1 MNPRRGGRWWVG
13 AFAIFLALLGVW
25 AIAVW
30 QLYPAGAGPL
40 TLRLGLHSRLQADY
54 GPDQPGL
61 SLAVLR
67 LSIVEDVLRD
77 LGFSG
82 EEAQAQRE
90 GVEAAMAAP
99 VPTATARDFEGSA
112 PFTATLVPTATPT
125 ETPVPT
131 ATPVPTNT
139 RRPTRTPTRTSP
151 PPPPPTS
158 APTDTAPP
166 PPTSA
171 PTIDDDHDP
180 EINGMQF
187 DPTTPPGPL
196 SSCTIIVTDMWIT
209 DGAPSSG
216 IDVSNVVL
224 KYEDPNNEDTYIHF
238 PVTQTEGPGW
248 TADPGSSW
256 HAHYAGTIII
266 RCVTVPSGSPE
277 GSGPMSATASP
288 SVVIIH
294 VWGKVTDNAGHSDVQ
309 GPYEFELTTS
319 CP

>member
-13 AFAIFLALLGVW
+13 AFAVFLALLGVW

-30 QLYPAGAGPL
+30 QLYPAAAGPL

-54 GPDQPGL
+54 GPDQPGP

-82 EEAQAQRE
+82 EEAQAQRQ
-90 GVEAAMAAP
+90 GVEAAMGAP
-99 VPTATARDFEGSA
+99 VPTATARDFEGGA

-139 RRPTRTPTRTSP
+139 RRPTRTSP
-151 PPPPPTS
+151 PP
-158 APTDTAPP
+158 APTQPVTGEPA
-166 PPTSA
+166 T
-171 PTIDDDHDP
+171 DDEDP
-180 EINGMQF
+180 EIVSMALI
-187 DPTTPPGPL
+187 PPAPGPL
-196 SSCTIIVTDMWIT
+196 DTCTILITDMWVT
-209 DGAPSSG
+209 DDAPSSG
-216 IDVSNVVL
+216 IELSDVVF
-224 KYEDPNNEDTYIHF
+224 KYEHPITGALIYF
-238 PVTQTEGPGW
+238 PATLVSGGWTDGPGSGW
-248 TADPGSSW
+248 S
-256 HAHYAGTIII
+256 AHY
-266 RCVTVPSGSPE
+266 SGSITISGVEITAPT
-277 GSGPMSATASP
+277 GSAGPMTSSP
-288 SVVIIH
+288 ACTGPVSIR

>member
-54 GPDQPGL
+54 GPDQPGP

-67 LSIVEDVLRD
+67 LSIVEDMLRD

-82 EEAQAQRE
+82 AEAQAQRE
-90 GVEAAMAAP
+90 GVEAAMGAP
-99 VPTATARDFEGSA
+99 VPTATARDFEGGE
-112 PFTATLVPTATPT
+112 PFTPTLVPTATPT

-151 PPPPPTS
+151 PPPPPDTS
-158 APTDTAPP
+158 VP
-166 PPTSA
+166 PPTST
-171 PTIDDDHDP
+171 PSIVDDHDP

-187 DPTTPPGPL
+187 YPTPTTPPGRL

-224 KYEDPNNEDTYIHF
+224 KYEDPNNEGNFIRF
-238 PVTQTEGPGW
+238 PVTQMEGGGW
-248 TADPGSSW
+248 TDGPGSSW
-256 HAHYAGTIII
+256 HAHYAGTITITG
-266 RCVTVPSGSPE
+266 VTVPSGSPE
-277 GSGPMSATASP
+277 GSGPRSSTASP
-288 SVVIIH
+288 STVIIH
-294 VWGKVTDNAGHSDVQ
+294 VWGVVTDNAGHYDHH
-309 GPYEFELTTS
+309 GPYDFELTTS
-319 CP
+319 CPT

>member
-1 MNPRRGGRWWVG
+1 LNPRRGGRWWVG

-99 VPTATARDFEGSA
+99 VPTATARGFEGGE
-112 PFTATLVPTATPT
+112 PFTPTLVPTATPT

-166 PPTSA
+166 PPTST
-171 PTIDDDHDP
+171 PSIVDDHAP
-180 EINGMQF
+180 EINEMQF
-187 DPTTPPGPL
+187 SPTPPGPL
-196 SSCTIIVTDMWIT
+196 SSCAIIVTDMWIT
-209 DGAPSSG
+209 DGAPSSR
-216 IDVSNVVL
+216 IEDSNVFA
-224 KYEDPNNEDTYIHF
+224 KYQDPNTG
-238 PVTQTEGPGW
+238 VWTEFRMTWTSGGW
-248 TADPGSSW
+248 TDGPGSSW
-256 HAHYAGTIII
+256 DAHYIGMITITG
-266 RCVTVPSGSPE
+266 VTVPSGSPE
-277 GSGPMSATASP
+277 GSGPMSSTFSH
-288 SVVIIH
+288 STVTILVR
-294 VWGKVTDNAGHSDVQ
+294 GMVTDNAGHYADSD
-309 GPYEFELTTS
+309 PYTFNLSTS
-319 CP
+319 CPP

>member
-13 AFAIFLALLGVW
+13 AFAVFLALLGVW

-54 GPDQPGL
+54 GPDQPGP

-82 EEAQAQRE
+82 EEAQAQRQ
-90 GVEAAMAAP
+90 GVEAAMGAP
-99 VPTATARDFEGSA
+99 VPTATARDFQGAA

-158 APTDTAPP
+158 TPTDTAPP
-166 PPTSA
+166 PAT
-171 PTIDDDHDP
+171 DNEDP
-180 EINGMQF
+180 EICCMVLV
-187 DPTTPPGPL
+187 PPAPEAP
-196 SSCTIIVTDMWIT
+196 CTVLITDMWVT
-209 DGAPSSG
+209 DDAPSSG
-216 IDVSNVVL
+216 INLSNVVF
-224 KYEDPNNEDTYIHF
+224 KYEDPNSPGNYHLFPATLISGGWTGEPGSGWSAHYSGSITITGVEITDPTGSAGPMTSAPACTG
-238 PVTQTEGPGW
+238 PVTIQ
-248 TADPGSSW
+248 
-256 HAHYAGTIII
+256 
-266 RCVTVPSGSPE
+266 
-277 GSGPMSATASP
+277 
-288 SVVIIH
+288 
-294 VWGKVTDNAGHSDVQ
+294 VWGRVADNAGNPADDRSQ
-309 GPYEFELTTS
+309 TFELNTS